1 MIDIQFEVVCK
12 EEPALHA
19 VEVGQ
24 QVVDGFLVEFHHFE
38 VDVLALKQ
46 ILCEYAHAGADLEDL
61 SCVFYR
67 FQCGDYPLRRALVYQ
82 EMLA

>member
-24 QVVDGFLVEFHHFE
+24 QVVDGFLVEFHHLE
-38 VDVLALKQ
+38 VDVLTLKK
-46 ILCEYAHAGADLEDL
+46 ILREDAHSRADFEDL
-61 SCVFYR
+61 SCVFFR
-67 FQCGDYPLRRALVYQ
+67 FQCGDYPLRRALIHQ